1 MNKTQGEPSLP
12 PCVLPA
18 AGKTNVGRS
27 IKREAKFA
35 FNLALLIGLMLP
47 LWAQDYSRVVGPIAH
62 VYATTD
68 GVELKLVIHERVG
81 NGLTF
86 RFRRLGR
93 RSGRQGVRL

>member
-1 MNKTQGEPSLP
+1 MRF
-12 PCVLPA
+12 VLWQQHEQN
-18 AGKTNVGRS
+18 TGRT
-27 IKREAKFA
+27 FA
-35 FNLALLIGLMLP
+35 SALRFTRGGQNEGGAQHFIGLMLP

-68 GVELKLVIHERVG
+68 GVELKLVIHERVV

-93 RSGRQGVRL
+93 RSGRQGVHL